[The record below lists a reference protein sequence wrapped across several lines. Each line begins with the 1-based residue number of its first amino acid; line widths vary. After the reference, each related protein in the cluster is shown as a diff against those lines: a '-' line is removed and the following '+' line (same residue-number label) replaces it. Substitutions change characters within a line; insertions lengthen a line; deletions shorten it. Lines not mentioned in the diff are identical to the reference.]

1 MAKFCTKCGKKL
13 EDGEVCTCQQETKK
27 EVKKVEAEK
36 EERVVATTTTP
47 SAANDYLNKAMDIVK
62 GMFTHPIKTMKQ
74 YGKAENMG
82 LGLILIAINCLV
94 YVFFICMAVKE
105 IASNSSFT
113 YFMGMGSLGS
123 ADIPTDILVK
133 IFVLF
138 FGGFAGT
145 ALTLYVLAGPVFKG
159 NGDIKQAF
167 ALVGTASALTTV
179 TTLVALVCMY
189 ISTKVMGIV
198 LGIATVL
205 YWVQLY
211 HGFVKTTDLDE
222 EKTGYSYTAAI
233 AVAAF
238 LVFYLI
244 PKVLF

>member
-13 EDGEVCTCQQETKK
+13 EDGEVCTCQQEVKQ
-27 EVKKVEAEK
+27 EVKNVET
-36 EERVVATTTTP
+36 ERVVA
-47 SAANDYLNKAMDIVK
+47 SAPTSSIANDYLNKAMDIVK
-62 GMFTHPIKTMKQ
+62 GIFTHPIQTMKQ

-94 YVFFICMAVKE
+94 YVLFIFMAVKE
-105 IASNSSFT
+105 VTSNSGFM

-123 ADIPTDILVK
+123 TDIPMEVLVK

-198 LGIATVL
+198 LGVATIL

-211 HGFVKTTDLDE
+211 HGFIKTTDLDE

-244 PKVLF
+244 PKILF